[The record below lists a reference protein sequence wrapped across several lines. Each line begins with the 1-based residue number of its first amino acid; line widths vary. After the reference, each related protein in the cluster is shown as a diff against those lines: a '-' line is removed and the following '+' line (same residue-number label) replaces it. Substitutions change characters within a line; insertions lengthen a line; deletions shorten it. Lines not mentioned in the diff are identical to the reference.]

1 MALRTGHGN
10 GAGVPRIEVLPPDEL
25 PEPVAAPLAAHAGPG
40 KRRQDGTVDPAFA
53 KLLGRLGGLA
63 KAASFAPYNQLADD
77 FTAQHMAAL
86 GAQAGG
92 QVGPAPSSMV
102 TSAALQLAASRWA
115 FDRGAKRR
123 DPMLLKLGSSLAND
137 SRQNLLA
144 AYELA
149 VREAK
154 ARADAEPEADA
165 FWMRGEAPAS
175 ASPPPEEPS
184 EVPSTVEPPLN
195 EATE

>member
-10 GAGVPRIEVLPPDEL
+10 GAGVPRVEVRAPDEL
-25 PEPVAAPLAAHAGPG
+25 PAPVPAPLAVAGG
-40 KRRQDGTVDPAFA
+40 QGQRRADGTADQEFA

-63 KAASFAPYNQLADD
+63 KSSGFAPYRQLAAD
-77 FTAQHMAAL
+77 FTAQHTVALAAM
-86 GAQAGG
+86 AGG

-102 TSAALQLAASRWA
+102 ASAGLQLGASRWA

-123 DPMLLKLGSSLAND
+123 DPALLKLGSTLAND

-154 ARADAEPEADA
+154 ARDSNGESFAADVERANAEAIAEGERQREAELRSRA
-165 FWMRGEAPAS
+165 Q
-175 ASPPPEEPS
+175 PEED
-184 EVPSTVEPPLN
+184 VEP
-195 EATE
+195 